1 MRRDVSPLRD
11 EARPRKRFCPP
22 RTRSPHL
29 NLSQPPFEAWCADP
43 VHPHF
48 YSGWQLGDAFVFPPL
63 QLVHSPPANRMLG
76 DTIVSLLQCTEPVPA
91 TRQPST
97 SLSIIP
103 SKDAEGSPSRWRVPL
118 LPGLLDTPSQVCL
131 PLHDTL
137 IPLSH
142 FLHEWERLPGVS
154 LWVLRTIRTGYT
166 LQFGKNPPR
175 FDRVH
180 LTVVNSASKASVL
193 QQELS
198 SLLQKGAIEEV
209 PQSEVEQGFFS
220 RYFLV
225 PKRDGGL
232 RPILDLRRLNLSLYK
247 GKFKMLTMR
256 TIMSQVQEG
265 DWFVTIDLKDAYF
278 HIQVV
283 HRHRTFLRF
292 AFGGKAYQ
300 YKVLPFGLALA
311 PRTFTKCMD
320 AALAPL
326 RLQGIRV
333 LNYLD
338 DWLILAHSREL
349 VSRHRDIVLGH
360 IHSLGLRMN
369 AKKSV
374 LLPSQR
380 TVFLGVRLDSVQMQA
395 RLAPARIPVLTACLA
410 RFKLGHHVSVGTCRR
425 LLGLMAAAS
434 PVLPLGL
441 LRMRPFLWWMKE
453 LRLHP
458 TVPATRLIRVSRSCC
473 RHLLMW
479 RDPVFLQSGVRM
491 GAIHH
496 RHMITT
502 DASMT
507 GWGAVFEGRPA
518 SGEWKE
524 EFLFWHINC
533 LELRAVF
540 LALKYF
546 LPVLG
551 GYHIIVRTDNM
562 AVVSHINRQG
572 GSRSRTLDRLARHL
586 LLWSQDKFL
595 SLRAVHVPGVLN
607 LAADFLSRQK
617 LKPGEWMLNRQ
628 TVSQIWD
635 LFGKAE
641 VDLFASQESSQCPLW
656 FSLNF
661 PTTLGI
667 DAFAH
672 PWPNVSLYAF
682 PPIKSGSTMQSEG
695 ERCPSPSHSPILA
708 LPDLVLGAN
717 SPLVSAS
724 LGDSD
729 QAGLTVPAS
738 GQDLASS
745 AGALEVVGMAHTG
758 PRAVID
764 SLPAEVQ
771 ETIASA
777 RAPATRKL
785 YSSKWGVFES
795 WCLTRAIDPVN
806 CPVGPVLEFLQERLT
821 AGAAATTLRV
831 YVAAI
836 AARRELD
843 EIPLGRHRMVSAFM
857 RGARRLRPVRPTAVP
872 SWDLSVILE
881 GLVTAPFEPL
891 ESASDRILT
900 LKVVLLLALTS
911 LKRVGDLQA
920 FSVSETCMDFAPGL
934 VKVTLRPRSGYI
946 PKVLSTSFRSQVVTL
961 HSFHPPPFAS
971 SEDERLHLLCP
982 VRALKLYVDRSKV
995 WRKSPQ
1001 LLICFGAGRRGLATS
1016 KQRISHWVRDA
1027 ISLAYEAWN
1036 LPSPLSLRA
1045 HSTRGVASSQA
1056 LFRGLPLEDIC
1067 VAAGWSSMHTF
1078 VRFYN
1083 LDVDTAPGSQVLSV

>member
-1 MRRDVSPLRD
+1 M
-11 EARPRKRFCPP
+11 
-22 RTRSPHL
+22 
-29 NLSQPPFEAWCADP
+29 
-43 VHPHF
+43 
-48 YSGWQLGDAFVFPPL
+48 
-63 QLVHSPPANRMLG
+63 
-76 DTIVSLLQCTEPVPA
+76 
-91 TRQPST
+91 
-97 SLSIIP
+97 
-103 SKDAEGSPSRWRVPL
+103 
-118 LPGLLDTPSQVCL
+118 
-131 PLHDTL
+131 
-137 IPLSH
+137 
-142 FLHEWERLPGVS
+142 
-154 LWVLRTIRTGYT
+154 
-166 LQFGKNPPR
+166 
-175 FDRVH
+175 
-180 LTVVNSASKASVL
+180 
-193 QQELS
+193 
-198 SLLQKGAIEEV
+198 
-209 PQSEVEQGFFS
+209 
-220 RYFLV
+220 
-225 PKRDGGL
+225 
-232 RPILDLRRLNLSLYK
+232 
-247 GKFKMLTMR
+247 
-256 TIMSQVQEG
+256 
-265 DWFVTIDLKDAYF
+265 
-278 HIQVV
+278 
-283 HRHRTFLRF
+283 
-292 AFGGKAYQ
+292 
-300 YKVLPFGLALA
+300 
-311 PRTFTKCMD
+311 
-320 AALAPL
+320 
-326 RLQGIRV
+326 
-333 LNYLD
+333 
-338 DWLILAHSREL
+338 
-349 VSRHRDIVLGH
+349 SRHRDIVLGH
-360 IHSLGLRMN
+360 IHSLGLRVN

-395 RLAPARIPVLTACLA
+395 RLAPARIPVFTACLA

-441 LRMRPFLWWMKE
+441 LHMRPFLWWMKE

-458 TVPATRLIRVSRSCC
+458 TVPATRLVRVSRSCC
-473 RHLLMW
+473 RRLLMW
-479 RDPVFLQSGVRM
+479 RDPVFLRSGVRM
-491 GAIHH
+491 GAIHR

-551 GYHIIVRTDNM
+551 EHHVIVRTDNM

-607 LAADFLSRQK
+607 LAGRFSVETEAQAGGMDVEPSDGIPDLGSVWQSGGGPLCFSRVIPVPALVLPEFPDDSRHRCVRPPMAECQSVRVSANKAD
-617 LKPGEWMLNRQ
+617 
-628 TVSQIWD
+628 
-635 LFGKAE
+635 
-641 VDLFASQESSQCPLW
+641 
-656 FSLNF
+656 
-661 PTTLGI
+661 
-667 DAFAH
+667 
-672 PWPNVSLYAF
+672 
-682 PPIKSGSTMQSEG
+682 SGSTMQSEG

-758 PRAVID
+758 PRALID
-764 SLPAEVQ
+764 GLPAEVQ

-843 EIPLGRHRMVSAFM
+843 EIPLGRHRLVSAFM
-857 RGARRLRPVRPTAVP
+857 RGARRLRPVRPTAVS
-872 SWDLSVILE
+872 SWDLSVVLE

-934 VKVTLRPRSGYI
+934 VKVTLRPRPGYI

-971 SEDERLHLLCP
+971 SEDERLHMLCP

-1027 ISLAYEAWN
+1027 ISLAYEARE

-1056 LFRGLPLEDIC
+1056 LFRGVPLEDIC
-1067 VAAGWSSMHTF
+1067 VAAGWSSPHTF

>member
-1 MRRDVSPLRD
+1 
-11 EARPRKRFCPP
+11 
-22 RTRSPHL
+22 
-29 NLSQPPFEAWCADP
+29 
-43 VHPHF
+43 
-48 YSGWQLGDAFVFPPL
+48 
-63 QLVHSPPANRMLG
+63 
-76 DTIVSLLQCTEPVPA
+76 
-91 TRQPST
+91 
-97 SLSIIP
+97 
-103 SKDAEGSPSRWRVPL
+103 
-118 LPGLLDTPSQVCL
+118 
-131 PLHDTL
+131 
-137 IPLSH
+137 
-142 FLHEWERLPGVS
+142 
-154 LWVLRTIRTGYT
+154 
-166 LQFGKNPPR
+166 
-175 FDRVH
+175 
-180 LTVVNSASKASVL
+180 
-193 QQELS
+193 
-198 SLLQKGAIEEV
+198 
-209 PQSEVEQGFFS
+209 
-220 RYFLV
+220 
-225 PKRDGGL
+225 
-232 RPILDLRRLNLSLYK
+232 
-247 GKFKMLTMR
+247 
-256 TIMSQVQEG
+256 
-265 DWFVTIDLKDAYF
+265 
-278 HIQVV
+278 
-283 HRHRTFLRF
+283 
-292 AFGGKAYQ
+292 
-300 YKVLPFGLALA
+300 
-311 PRTFTKCMD
+311 MD

-395 RLAPARIPVLTACLA
+395 RLAPARIPVFTACLA

-441 LRMRPFLWWMKE
+441 LHMRPFLWWMKE

-458 TVPATRLIRVSRSCC
+458 TVPATRLVRVSRSCC

-479 RDPVFLQSGVRM
+479 RDPVFLRSGVRM
-491 GAIHH
+491 GAIHR

-518 SGEWKE
+518 SGEWEE

-533 LELRAVF
+533 LELRAV
-540 LALKYF
+540 
-546 LPVLG
+546 LPGFEVFSPRSRGASCHSQDGQYG
-551 GYHIIVRTDNM
+551 GCVPHKPPRRFKV
-562 AVVSHINRQG
+562 AHPGQACAPSSPLVPRQVPLFEG
-572 GSRSRTLDRLARHL
+572 GSRSGSTEPGGRFSVETEAQARGMDVEPSDGIPDL
-586 LLWSQDKFL
+586 GSVWQSGGGPLCFS
-595 SLRAVHVPGVLN
+595 RVIPVPALVL
-607 LAADFLSRQK
+607 
-617 LKPGEWMLNRQ
+617 PE
-628 TVSQIWD
+628 
-635 LFGKAE
+635 
-641 VDLFASQESSQCPLW
+641 
-656 FSLNF
+656 F

-667 DAFAH
+667 DAFA
-672 PWPNVSLYAF
+672 PPMAECQSVRVSAN
-682 PPIKSGSTMQSEG
+682 KADSGSTMQSEG
-695 ERCPSPSHSPILA
+695 EQCPSPSHSPILA

-717 SPLVSAS
+717 SPLVSTS

-764 SLPAEVQ
+764 GLPAEVQ

-777 RAPATRKL
+777 RAPSTRKL

-843 EIPLGRHRMVSAFM
+843 ETPLGRHRLVSAFM

-872 SWDLSVILE
+872 SWDLSVVLE

-934 VKVTLRPRSGYI
+934 VKVTLRPRPGYI

-971 SEDERLHLLCP
+971 SEDERLHMLCP

-995 WRKSPQ
+995 WRRSHQ

-1027 ISLAYEAWN
+1027 ISLAYEARE

-1056 LFRGLPLEDIC
+1056 LFRGVPLEDIC
-1067 VAAGWSSMHTF
+1067 VAAGWSSPHTF